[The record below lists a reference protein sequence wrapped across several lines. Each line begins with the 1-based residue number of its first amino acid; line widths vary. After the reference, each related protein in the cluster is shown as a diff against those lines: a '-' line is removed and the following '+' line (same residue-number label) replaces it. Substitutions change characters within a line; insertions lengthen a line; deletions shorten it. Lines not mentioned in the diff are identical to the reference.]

1 VVSNF
6 YSDLRKFPDTAMRQ
20 RCAQRLL
27 KMRST
32 LAPLRA
38 KRRDGTL
45 MLATWNIRDFGS
57 GRLNPSPRL
66 PETFFYLAEIA
77 ACFDLIAVQ
86 EVNRNLADFNRLVGI
101 LGPNWDYLLTDTTEG
116 TGGNGERMAF
126 LYRTD
131 KVRFRKIAGEIVLPK
146 GLTVVP
152 SSSVKPPITVDS
164 GQPEPKPDEAVGQQ
178 FARTPFLVAF
188 QAGWF
193 RFNLCTVHLY
203 YGTESG
209 PGLQRRIAEIRA
221 LVQFFA
227 SRQDKENQGKANP
240 QQGENYILLGDFN
253 VVSPKHETMT
263 SLVDK
268 GFTVPEQI
276 DAEHLSTRNH
286 FYDQIAV
293 RVRDPRFATV
303 DGGVVDIYEDV
314 FTDEDVDLYSDVV
327 PASVDGKTPLARFQK
342 WRTWQM
348 SDHNPLWVQIK
359 TDFSDSYL
367 TQVGGP

>member
-1 VVSNF
+1 MSNF
-6 YSDLRKFPDTAMRQ
+6 YTDLRRFKDPVMAQ

-27 KMRST
+27 KMRTT

-66 PETFFYLAEIA
+66 PETFFYLAEVA
-77 ACFDLIAVQ
+77 ACFDLIAMQ
-86 EVNRNLADFNRLVGI
+86 EVNRNLADFLKLVSI
-101 LGPNWDYLLTDTTEG
+101 LGPGWDYLLTDVTEG
-116 TGGNGERMAF
+116 TSGNGERMAF

-152 SSSVKPPITVDS
+152 AGTVKPPITADPTDPAPTE
-164 GQPEPKPDEAVGQQ
+164 PEVGQQ

-188 QAGWF
+188 QSGWF
-193 RFNLCTVHLY
+193 HFNLCTVHLY
-203 YGTESG
+203 YGTETG
-209 PGLQRRIAEIRA
+209 PGLRRRIAEIRS

-227 SRQDKENQGKANP
+227 SRQDKENAGKANP

-253 VVSPKHETMT
+253 VVSPQHETMAA
-263 SLVDK
+263 LVDK

-276 DAEHLSTRNH
+276 DAEHLKTRNH

-303 DGGVVDIYEDV
+303 DGGVVDLYADV
-314 FTDEDVDLYSDVV
+314 FTDDDVALYADQV
-327 PASVDGKTPLARFQK
+327 PATVDGKTPLDKFRT

-348 SDHNPLWVQIK
+348 SDHNPLWVQVK

-367 TQVGGP
+367 EQIGG